1 MAINYPKK
9 AIDRT
14 GCFQKIREPPSDS
27 GKIALNNIHTYIKY
41 YSNSKNFFNHNIR
54 RKRNEKKF
62 SGLRVPTAELYRL

>member
-27 GKIALNNIHTYIKY
+27 GKVALNNIHTSSIIATQK
-41 YSNSKNFFNHNIR
+41 I
-54 RKRNEKKF
+54 F
-62 SGLRVPTAELYRL
+62 SIII